1 MGSKKAGWFSNSLLT
16 HQAQKLLN
24 KLWWAAGRGAR
35 ATPREC
41 LWIQAHVYVSSQ
53 LVCDTLRYPARPAL
67 PQRISHTKNIICQLP
82 PPPRGRRRGEGEGGA
97 STGRK
102 PGDSEC
108 ARQLHWGLDVGEVYN
123 RDIFPVLYSEP
134 LFFGGWVGENGGLF
148 APDQNGT
155 LRRHPGPMLE

>member
-1 MGSKKAGWFSNSLLT
+1 MVGGRKGGTGHAARIFMDPGACICEQPAGLRHAPISGPAGPTPTHFSNKKYHLS
-16 HQAQKLLN
+16 A
-24 KLWWAAGRGAR
+24 
-35 ATPREC
+35 ATP
-41 LWIQAHVYVSSQ
+41 
-53 LVCDTLRYPARPAL
+53 T
-67 PQRISHTKNIICQLP
+67 
-82 PPPRGRRRGEGEGGA
+82 RGRRRGEGEGGA